1 MKILFLLSLLL
12 TLILPFQTPTETNG
26 SPLNVT
32 SFKWSRARRTPP
44 PHEIE
49 GSAPARAVIP
59 QNKIFARN
67 ARANEP
73 PGARDPNDDTLDG
86 RSAALEKRVAESRTD
101 QGKPVDGIAY
111 RIKVQNQIEKV
122 VEVVFWDYRFQDP
135 ANPDQLSRRQ
145 FLCGV
150 NIGAGKSKEL
160 EGFSRLGPSDV
171 VDVKTLNSGTPF
183 KESVF
188 INRIEYT
195 DGTIW
200 QRKAWSLA
208 EVKDSYERA
217 LREPWLPGTC
227 KGL

>member
-1 MKILFLLSLLL
+1 MKIVFLLSLLT
-12 TLILPFQTPTETNG
+12 TLILPVQTQTETNG

-32 SFKWSRARRTPP
+32 NFKWSRARRTPP
-44 PHEIE
+44 PQEVE
-49 GSAPARAVIP
+49 GNTPARAVIP

-67 ARANEP
+67 ARMNEP
-73 PGARDPNDDTLDG
+73 PGNRDPNADTLDG
-86 RSAALEKRVAESRTD
+86 RSAALEKSVAESRAN
-101 QGKPVDGIAY
+101 QGEPVDGFAY

-122 VEVVFWDYRFQDP
+122 VEVVFWEYRFQDP

-145 FLCGV
+145 FLCGG
-150 NIGAGKSKEL
+150 NIGAGKSKDL

-171 VDVKTLNSGTPF
+171 VNVKTLNSGTPF

-208 EVKDSYERA
+208 EVKGSYERA
-217 LREPWLPGTC
+217 LREPWLPGQC